1 MPTPCPKV
9 DMEAKRILPFLH
21 NRLSGMC
28 VYVPTPDVSMLDLT
42 VRFDEDGDAIIA
54 TQKEKV
60 KKYLHKNRVFLLLL
74 SVYA

>member
-60 KKYLHKNRVFLLLL
+60 KNIFTKSEFFSINIILCI
-74 SVYA
+74 